1 MELYEILWKSQYVEK
16 LAAKHG
22 VMTDE
27 VEEVLFGRPHI
38 RFWEKGKVRG
48 EDLYLAYGQTDAG
61 RYLVV
66 FFVRKPNQTA
76 LPISARD
83 MTDAERRYFN
93 ERKSR

>member
-38 RFWEKGKVRG
+38 RFWEKGKVHG

-66 FFVRKPNQTA
+66 FFVRKPDQTA

>member
-38 RFWEKGKVRG
+38 RFWEKGKVCG
-48 EDLYLAYGQTDAG
+48 EDLYLAYGQADAG

-66 FFVRKPNQTA
+66 FFVRKPDQTA
-76 LPISARD
+76 LPILARD
-83 MTDAERRYFN
+83 MTEAERRYFN